1 MPGPNNPPEAG
12 FPIPPPVIQLPWG
25 AVSAGGEVWLNQNS
39 FDFLT
44 RLWAAIQ
51 GAGGIVEIVGAEG
64 PSLGITLAA
73 IEEALANDARAAQLN
88 RPLPGPRF
96 TVQQDGGT
104 ISNEVELLNF
114 VGAVVTALN
123 PGALTIDIAAA
134 PQTVYMPLAL
144 GSGQVVIAPDG
155 RLIPQVWGTL

>member
-25 AVSAGGEVWLNQNS
+25 AVGAGGEVWLNQNS

-51 GAGGIVEIVGAEG
+51 GGGGIIETVTAEG

-88 RPLPGPRF
+88 RPPLGPRF
-96 TVQQDGGT
+96 TVQQDGAA

-114 VGAVVTALN
+114 VGAVVTALS
-123 PGALTIDIAAA
+123 PGVITVEVGSPITTI
-134 PQTVYMPLAL
+134 YMPLAL